1 MKKTPND
8 MKKWN
13 ELNEW
18 NKMNEIGVPEWE
30 VLHV

>member
-30 VLHV
+30 VLHM